1 MNPLESISPIDGRYH
16 DKVKELSPY
25 FSEMALMKYRMMV
38 EVEYFIALGEAPGVK
53 ELKPPSP
60 KIKKQLRSFYEQFSE
75 KDAEAVKKIEAV
87 TNHDVKAI
95 EYLMKKKLSAI
106 GYQQSAEFVHFA
118 LTSEDTNNL
127 AYSLMWRD
135 SLQKIILPELGAL
148 HKTLLSFAK
157 QYRGQPMLALTHGQ
171 PATPTTI
178 GKEFAVFA
186 ARLERKIERF
196 KNHQLLGKLNGATG
210 TYSAM
215 VIAYPN
221 VNWPK
226 LSQKFVESLGLIFNP
241 LTTQIE
247 PHDSL
252 AENFRLIQHTNT
264 ILLDFTRDVW
274 LYISRGVLGQ
284 IKKDGEV
291 GSSTMPHKINPIQFE
306 NAEGNLGLA
315 NAIFSHL
322 AEKLPMSRMQRD
334 LTDSTVLRNLGVP
347 LGHSLLAYKSILTG
361 MSRLT
366 INKEKLNEEL
376 EDHWEVLAEAIQTI
390 LRKVGHEKPYEKL
403 KELTRGEKVTKEDI
417 RKFIKGLDIPEEEK
431 KKLLKLTPQTYIGL
445 ASKLVK

>member
-1 MNPLESISPIDGRYH
+1 
-16 DKVKELSPY
+16 
-25 FSEMALMKYRMMV
+25 
-38 EVEYFIALGEAPGVK
+38 
-53 ELKPPSP
+53 
-60 KIKKQLRSFYEQFSE
+60 
-75 KDAEAVKKIEAV
+75 
-87 TNHDVKAI
+87 
-95 EYLMKKKLSAI
+95 
-106 GYQQSAEFVHFA
+106 
-118 LTSEDTNNL
+118 
-127 AYSLMWRD
+127 
-135 SLQKIILPELGAL
+135 
-148 HKTLLSFAK
+148 
-157 QYRGQPMLALTHGQ
+157 MLALTHGQ